1 MMMRR
6 SSLRILMSLMMVVS
20 GARATCWQP
29 SCTHCQVKVEQES
42 PSQVSLDW
50 SHDWWDLDL
59 NCLDNLVLTLNGESL
74 LRICL
79 ERPHSKLSRNANKVL
94 VRILQCCSQC

>member
-1 MMMRR
+1 MCKRLHFLAGDLEQTVVVDHPR
-6 SSLRILMSLMMVVS
+6 KKYAWLVDDNKYQILPIV
-20 GARATCWQP
+20 
-29 SCTHCQVKVEQES
+29 
-42 PSQVSLDW
+42 
-50 SHDWWDLDL
+50 L